1 MVNLED
7 CITVHMTLYHKKHK
21 HVFGIETRSRLY
33 FLVASSEDEMKE
45 WVVAITTVCGLVL
58 AEGMC
63 VCVCVCGG
71 REVRIKVAR
80 WEELVVRGMRPS
92 VYLKN
97 DVERE

>member
-63 VCVCVCGG
+63 VCVCLWWEGG
-71 REVRIKVAR
+71 SYKGCEVGGASCQGDEAKCI
-80 WEELVVRGMRPS
+80 
-92 VYLKN
+92 LK
-97 DVERE
+97 E